1 MAILFL
7 GQFVRT
13 GLGDKLGPSRL
24 SAGVN
29 IDSCADTVTV
39 YARDDIG
46 LSTLSNL
53 LVDLKKKIWTRVG
66 KFAIGGE

>member
-7 GQFVRT
+7 GCFVKI
-13 GLGDKLGPSRL
+13 GLGDKLGPSKL

-29 IDSCADTVTV
+29 IDSCADAVTV

-46 LSTLSNL
+46 LSTLSSL
-53 LVDLKKKIWTRVG
+53 LVDLKKKLWTGVG
-66 KFAIGGE
+66 KFAVGGK